1 MHPEPDGWYMI
12 KFIKISIVWT
22 HSQLRTGRLLLILG
36 TLSNLLSS
44 TLPRYLV
51 FDIEQ
56 CISGF
61 GMNLKRYQ
69 TGQKIEEAHQCGVL
83 SIIV

>member
-1 MHPEPDGWYMI
+1 MDSFSARQDRKTAI
-12 KFIKISIVWT
+12 N
-22 HSQLRTGRLLLILG
+22 RTLVLLG

-69 TGQKIEEAHQCGVL
+69 TGQKIDEARQCVVP

>member
-1 MHPEPDGWYMI
+1 MDSFLAQDRKTAI
-12 KFIKISIVWT
+12 N
-22 HSQLRTGRLLLILG
+22 RTLVLLG

-69 TGQKIEEAHQCGVL
+69 TGQKIDEAHQCVVP

>member
-1 MHPEPDGWYMI
+1 MDSFLAQDRKTAI
-12 KFIKISIVWT
+12 N
-22 HSQLRTGRLLLILG
+22 RTLVLLG

-69 TGQKIEEAHQCGVL
+69 TPWRRLQ
-83 SIIV
+83 